1 MPISIRI
8 SAREARERQTSWLP
22 PGTHIL
28 CMEHD
33 VMNFGYVLWV
43 EFPFAWCVDRVNGP
57 GLRGDLRGADYDGDG
72 DVETTE

>member
-1 MPISIRI
+1 
-8 SAREARERQTSWLP
+8 
-22 PGTHIL
+22 
-28 CMEHD
+28 
-33 VMNFGYVLWV
+33 MNFGYVLWV